1 MSATDQTAN
10 QAQLLVALQ
19 DLEDMI
25 AEAENP
31 DQRAVLEEMGFPV
44 EGIDELHAAQKDL
57 EAKIQP
63 AMLNK
68 YRRLRKRTG
77 KAVMPVISSACTG
90 CFTNVPHVFTSSVN
104 KGKVIAC
111 ETCGRILYWP

>member
-1 MSATDQTAN
+1 MSEPTN

-25 AEAENP
+25 SEAENP

-44 EGIDELHAAQKDL
+44 QGIDELHAAQKNL
-57 EAKIQP
+57 EEQIQP
-63 AMLNK
+63 GVLGK

-77 KAVMPVISSACTG
+77 KAVMPVVGGACTG

>member
-1 MSATDQTAN
+1 MAEETIT

-25 AEAENP
+25 SEAEDP
-31 DQRAVLEEMGFPV
+31 ERRATLEEMGFPV
-44 EGIDELHAAQKDL
+44 EGIDELHAAQKRI
-57 EAKIQP
+57 EEQVQP
-63 AMLNK
+63 GMLNK
-68 YRRLRKRTG
+68 YRRLRQRTG
-77 KAVMPVISSACTG
+77 KAVMPVLGGACTG

>member
-1 MSATDQTAN
+1 MAEAPID

-31 DQRAVLEEMGFPV
+31 DQRAVLEDMGFPV
-44 EGIDELHAAQKDL
+44 EGVDELHAAQKRL
-57 EAKIQP
+57 EEQIQP
-63 AMLNK
+63 AMLSK

-77 KAVMPVISSACTG
+77 KAVMPVIASACTG